1 MLNFS
6 ASQEIED
13 SKALDAKGN
22 KQSKLDSKNGKSET
36 ALSAGGSDQKQNDSL
51 QLTKAPPPEDSKLE
65 SVDLKNTT
73 NPHDDGEDVSKPQD
87 SKTSS
92 KGGLNAPSN
101 TAANVTVEDADES
114 DKNDE
119 LSASLSQKGSKDKL
133 KSGQDK
139 NSQNSRVS
147 SMKSGGTEIA
157 KEDMVP
163 TQSTVAG
170 STQDDDAKDDIR
182 RQSALQSKEQQAGDH
197 GKGSSAK
204 AQKNSSKAPGKMG
217 SEGANDEAGKV
228 KEWLS
233 APPNEE
239 TLKKPDD
246 RIKKLQDAA
255 TRVNKKYA
263 KGTFQCRIDFNA
275 EKPGRNSIKRPSTYP
290 FELQETGRKVVTSK
304 GIFET
309 LDHVFEE
316 SIQFVIDHNVDLENA
331 SFSRNMM
338 EDMENLHFYDN
349 EQKTKR
355 SQVEK
360 GRYSF
365 TLNEG
370 LKKSTESL
378 NKSTSTSSDDMSKSS
393 DHNDNQPEGSYSSNT
408 RTVPNHV
415 TRKEKDRLR
424 AIFNFVR
431 IQIKHSRMLE
441 LCHYLCHC
449 STEEFYGHKF
459 WHHLLGDIAMQ
470 ANFYRT
476 WTTVLLERLIEF
488 SYSCESQ
495 LLEVGDL
502 LVSFTKSVIY
512 KQIIM
517 EAFGHS
523 KSEPGEFMEAFIEEI
538 FPNPG
543 SPPERHVLDKQKI
556 KCCGVYELFLVQ
568 YLCHCVY
575 LQRLAVLSLPYQIL
589 DLLTYSTRTTDREI
603 VNLQEAL
610 NESLV
615 CLSIAHF
622 VNSIQKSK
630 KKFDEDFGKDKKNPV
645 STSTKLCN
653 GFHDQR

>member
-1 MLNFS
+1 MPVVGARLVLCP
-6 ASQEIED
+6 I
-13 SKALDAKGN
+13 
-22 KQSKLDSKNGKSET
+22 
-36 ALSAGGSDQKQNDSL
+36 
-51 QLTKAPPPEDSKLE
+51 PE
-65 SVDLKNTT
+65 
-73 NPHDDGEDVSKPQD
+73 
-87 SKTSS
+87 
-92 KGGLNAPSN
+92 
-101 TAANVTVEDADES
+101 
-114 DKNDE
+114 
-119 LSASLSQKGSKDKL
+119 
-133 KSGQDK
+133 
-139 NSQNSRVS
+139 
-147 SMKSGGTEIA
+147 
-157 KEDMVP
+157 
-163 TQSTVAG
+163 
-170 STQDDDAKDDIR
+170 
-182 RQSALQSKEQQAGDH
+182 
-197 GKGSSAK
+197 
-204 AQKNSSKAPGKMG
+204 
-217 SEGANDEAGKV
+217 EGADDEETEKV
-228 KEWLS
+228 KQWLS

-239 TLKKPDD
+239 MLKKPDD

-263 KGTFQCRIDFNA
+263 RGAFQCRIDFNA
-275 EKPGRNSIKRPSTYP
+275 DKRGRNSIKRPSTYP
-290 FELQETGRKVVTSK
+290 FELQESGRKVVTSK

-316 SIQFVIDHNVDLENA
+316 SIQFVSDHNGDLENA
-331 SFSRNMM
+331 SLSRNMM
-338 EDMENLHFYDN
+338 EDMENLHFYDS

-378 NKSTSTSSDDMSKSS
+378 VNDKFSVFDTSDDTSKSS
-393 DHNDNQPEGSYSSNT
+393 DQNDNQPKGSFSSNS

-441 LCHYLCHC
+441 FSHYLSHC

-459 WHHLLGDIAMQ
+459 WHLLLGDIAIQ

-502 LVSFTKSVIY
+502 LVSLTKSVIY

-523 KSEPGEFMEAFIEEI
+523 KSEPGKFMETFIEEM

-543 SPPERHVLDKQKI
+543 SPPGRHVLNKEKI
-556 KCCGVYELFLVQ
+556 KCCGTYELFLVQ

-575 LQRLAVLSLPYQIL
+575 LQRLAVVSLPYQIL

-615 CLSIAHF
+615 CLSIANF
-622 VNSIQKSK
+622 INSIQKNK
-630 KKFDEDFGKDKKNPV
+630 QKFDEDFGEDKRYPV
-645 STSTKLCN
+645 SH
-653 GFHDQR
+653 FR